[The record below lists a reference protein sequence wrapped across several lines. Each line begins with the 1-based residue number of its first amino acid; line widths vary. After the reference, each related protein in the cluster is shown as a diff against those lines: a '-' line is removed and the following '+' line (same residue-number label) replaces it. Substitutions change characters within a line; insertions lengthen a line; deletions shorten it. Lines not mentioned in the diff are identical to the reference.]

1 MQGYQARVAALLVE
15 TELELRQRLRS
26 ATDLDGIEAAAK
38 GVADGFARRL
48 VEDLLAGADEVVA
61 KSLPRGWRLVGF
73 RTRNLLST
81 VGPLRLKR
89 RLYRD
94 RNGRARLP
102 LDEELGLAPQ
112 VRATARMQEVA
123 VELCSRVPFRVAAG
137 LLRKVLPAGPS
148 PVALH
153 RLVAK
158 VGDRRQQETERLR
171 RQVFEQGEPG
181 SGERRVPRLFVEA
194 DGKWVHL
201 QQTRGQ
207 RDLEL
212 YLGLAH
218 EGWEREGP
226 DRWRLQEKQVHLDVG
241 GKLRFW
247 EGFSARLAERYD
259 LRDTR
264 VVLNGD
270 GADWVREGPKYFHRA
285 YGQLDRFHLG
295 QALRQVLDGP
305 EWRSAFRAAC
315 RGELLPAVRAI
326 LRRGH
331 PDGPAVIQYLQNNRS
346 GLADYRLQDGFRDAG
361 LRGLG
366 ACEANIDKV
375 IANRMS
381 KRGMAWTIA
390 GAHRMAKVLETTHNQ
405 VLADYLARPRRRPS
419 LRRPLR
425 RFLRTSANAPFQG
438 MGREETLRHPWA
450 DGAAKRGWG
459 SVLRRIGRPPTLWE
473 QN

>member
-1 MQGYQARVAALLVE
+1 
-15 TELELRQRLRS
+15 
-26 ATDLDGIEAAAK
+26 
-38 GVADGFARRL
+38 
-48 VEDLLAGADEVVA
+48 
-61 KSLPRGWRLVGF
+61 
-73 RTRNLLST
+73 
-81 VGPLRLKR
+81 
-89 RLYRD
+89 
-94 RNGRARLP
+94 
-102 LDEELGLAPQ
+102 
-112 VRATARMQEVA
+112 VRATTRLQEVA
-123 VELCSRVPFRVAAG
+123 VELCSRVPFRVAAD

-171 RQVFEQGEPG
+171 QHVFDQGDPG
-181 SGERRVPRLFVEA
+181 SGARRVPQLFVEA

-201 QQTRGQ
+201 QQTRGH

-218 EGWEREGP
+218 EGWEPEGR
-226 DRWRLQEKQVHLDVG
+226 DRWRLKEKQLHLDVG
-241 GKLRFW
+241 GKVRFW

-295 QALRQVLDGP
+295 QALRQVIDGP
-305 EWRSAFRAAC
+305 EWRPAFRAAC

-326 LRRGH
+326 LRRAH
-331 PDGPAVIQYLQNNRS
+331 PDGPAVIQYLQHNRS
-346 GLADYRLQDGFRDAG
+346 GLADYRLQDGFREPG

-366 ACEANIDKV
+366 AAEANIDKV

-390 GAHRMAKVLETTHNQ
+390 GAHRMAKVLEATHNR
-405 VLADYLARPRRRPS
+405 VLPDYLARPTRRPS

-425 RFLRTSANAPFQG
+425 RVARRAASAPFEG
-438 MGREETLRHPWA
+438 MGREETLRQPWG
-450 DGAAKRGWG
+450 DGADKRGWG
-459 SVLRRIGRPPTLWE
+459 PSGSKTNGRDRTGGLPLRNRV
-473 QN
+473 

>member
-1 MQGYQARVAALLVE
+1 M
-15 TELELRQRLRS
+15 
-26 ATDLDGIEAAAK
+26 
-38 GVADGFARRL
+38 
-48 VEDLLAGADEVVA
+48 
-61 KSLPRGWRLVGF
+61 
-73 RTRNLLST
+73 
-81 VGPLRLKR
+81 
-89 RLYRD
+89 
-94 RNGRARLP
+94 
-102 LDEELGLAPQ
+102 
-112 VRATARMQEVA
+112 
-123 VELCSRVPFRVAAG
+123 
-137 LLRKVLPAGPS
+137 
-148 PVALH
+148 
-153 RLVAK
+153 
-158 VGDRRQQETERLR
+158 
-171 RQVFEQGEPG
+171 
-181 SGERRVPRLFVEA
+181 FVEA

-305 EWRSAFRAAC
+305 EWRSAYRAAC

-390 GAHRMAKVLETTHNQ
+390 W
-405 VLADYLARPRRRPS
+405 PRCS
-419 LRRPLR
+419 
-425 RFLRTSANAPFQG
+425 
-438 MGREETLRHPWA
+438 
-450 DGAAKRGWG
+450 
-459 SVLRRIGRPPTLWE
+459 RPPTTRSSPSTWRVRADAHRFVAPSADSCAPRRTRPSRAWVGRKPSAIPGPTAPPNAAGARSCVGSADPLRSGSKT
-473 QN
+473 NGRDRTGGLLLRNRVP

>member
-15 TELELRQRLRS
+15 TELELRRRLRS
-26 ATDLDGIEAAAK
+26 VGDLDGIEAAAK

-48 VEDLLAGADEVVA
+48 VEELLAGADEVVA
-61 KSLPRGWRLVGF
+61 RSVPRSWRLIGF

-81 VGPLRLKR
+81 VGPLRVKR

-94 RNGRARLP
+94 RKGRARLP

-112 VRATARMQEVA
+112 VRATARLQEIA

-153 RLVAK
+153 RLVAR
-158 VGDRRQQETERLR
+158 VGDRRHQETERLR
-171 RQVFEQGEPG
+171 HQVFEQGEPG
-181 SGERRVPRLFVEA
+181 TGERRVDRLFIEA
-194 DGKWVHL
+194 DGKWIHL
-201 QQTRGQ
+201 QQTRGH
-207 RDLEL
+207 RDAEVH
-212 YLGLAH
+212 LALTH
-218 EGWEREGP
+218 EGWEMEGR
-226 DRWRLQEKQVHLDVG
+226 DRWRLKEKQVHLDLAAG
-241 GKLRFW
+241 QGFW

-259 LRDTR
+259 LSATR

-270 GADWVREGPKYFHRA
+270 GADWIRQGPIYFHRA

-295 QALRQVLDGP
+295 QALRHVLDGP
-305 EWRSAFRAAC
+305 EWRPAFRAAC

-331 PDGPAVIQYLQNNRS
+331 PEGPAVIQYLQHNRS
-346 GLADYRLQDGFRDAG
+346 GLADYRLQEGFRDPT

-390 GAHRMAKVLETTHNQ
+390 GARRMAKVLETTHNQ
-405 VLADYLARPRRRPS
+405 VLPAYVTRPRRRPS

-425 RFLRTSANAPFQG
+425 RFLRSAASAPFRG
-438 MGREETLRHPWA
+438 VGREEALRHAWSDTA
-450 DGAAKRGWG
+450 DKRGWG
-459 SVLRRIGRPPTLWE
+459 SALRRFGKPPTLWE

>member
-61 KSLPRGWRLVGF
+61 KSLPRSWRVVGF

-94 RNGRARLP
+94 SKGRARLP

-171 RQVFEQGEPG
+171 HQVFEQGDPG
-181 SGERRVPRLFVEA
+181 SGERRVNRLFIEA

-201 QQTRGQ
+201 QQTRGH

-218 EGWEREGP
+218 EGWEHEGR
-226 DRWRLQEKQVHLDVG
+226 DRWRLKEKQVHLDVG

-295 QALRQVLDGP
+295 QALRDVLDGP
-305 EWRSAFRAAC
+305 EWRLAFRAAC

-326 LRRGH
+326 IRRGH
-331 PDGPAVIQYLQNNRS
+331 PEGPAVIQYLQNNRS
-346 GLADYRLQDGFRDAG
+346 GLADYRLQDGFREPG

-390 GAHRMAKVLETTHNQ
+390 GAHRMAKVLETTHNR
-405 VLADYLARPRRRPS
+405 VLSDYLARPRRRQP

-425 RFLRTSANAPFQG
+425 RFLRTAASAPFQG
-438 MGREETLRHPWA
+438 MGREETFRHPWA
-450 DGAAKRGWG
+450 DSADKRGWG
-459 SVLRRIGRPPTLWE
+459 SVLRRIGKPPTLWE